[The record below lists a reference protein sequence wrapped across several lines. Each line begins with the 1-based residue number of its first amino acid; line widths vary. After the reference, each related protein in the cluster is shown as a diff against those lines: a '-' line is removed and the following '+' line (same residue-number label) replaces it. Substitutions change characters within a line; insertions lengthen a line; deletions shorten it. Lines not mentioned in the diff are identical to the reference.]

1 MVHLFAALPASE
13 SKNIDVELGLTITW
27 LTPHLLQQVV
37 SDDVDIP
44 TMLIFLQFYEFVNFR
59 LYHSINLEYPP
70 RLDTRLEAFAADLY
84 ALSRYANVTKPSG
97 LIFEASQLDD
107 SKQVEYKRKGTDGE
121 NEKSELRLS
130 QLHHQLLSN
139 FISCFFSN

>member
-1 MVHLFAALPASE
+1 MP
-13 SKNIDVELGLTITW
+13 K
-27 LTPHLLQQVV
+27 VV

-107 SKQVEYKRKGTDGE
+107 SKQVEYKRKGTDGTIGVIA
-121 NEKSELRLS
+121 
-130 QLHHQLLSN
+130 
-139 FISCFFSN
+139 FCYSCIWWYCFLGRKGGAFR